1 MRIDE
6 CVRNQYEYGDLMMH
20 LIKNPDNLVVTHTAH
35 IQRTELTSEL
45 EYFESVNLICCSVI
59 EKNIPSDS
67 NNTIIA
73 IIVIVCMEFRNDSNS
88 QPASLF
94 VLEPFFSLISVSAM
108 RCVSDCD
115 CKTQWLSFVTAKTT
129 TTPTSTATA

>member
-20 LIKNPDNLVVTHTAH
+20 LIKNPDNLVVTHAAH

-73 IIVIVCMEFRNDSNS
+73 IIVIVCLEFRNGSNS
-88 QPASLF
+88 QPASWF
-94 VLEPFFSLISVSAM
+94 VCFGTVFSLLFLS
-108 RCVSDCD
+108 RLCD
-115 CKTQWLSFVTAKTT
+115 VFVIVIAKLNGCRL
-129 TTPTSTATA
+129 